1 MNLLTFKKIMKK
13 IIQKALLIGILIS
26 QLSFKVNS
34 DKKEYK
40 ADIIVYGGS
49 SAAVIAA
56 VQAKKLGK
64 TVIIV
69 SPTKHLGGLSSGGLG
84 FTDIGNK

>member
-1 MNLLTFKKIMKK
+1 MKKIMLKV
-13 IIQKALLIGILIS
+13 LLIGILIS

-40 ADIIVYGGS
+40 ADIIIYGGS

-56 VQAKKLGK
+56 VQAKELGK

-69 SPTKHLGGLSSGGLG
+69 SPTKHLGGIILRR
-84 FTDIGNK
+84 IGIY

>member
-1 MNLLTFKKIMKK
+1 MLKV
-13 IIQKALLIGILIS
+13 LLIGILIS

-40 ADIIVYGGS
+40 ADIIIYGGS

-64 TVIIV
+64 TVTIV
-69 SPTKHLGGLSSGGLG
+69 SPTKHLGGIILRR
-84 FTDIGNK
+84 IGIY

>member
-1 MNLLTFKKIMKK
+1 MKKIMLKV
-13 IIQKALLIGILIS
+13 LLIGILIS

-40 ADIIVYGGS
+40 ADVIIYGGS

-69 SPTKHLGGLSSGGLG
+69 SPAKHLGGIILG
-84 FTDIGNK
+84 RIGIY

>member
-1 MNLLTFKKIMKK
+1 MKKIMLKV
-13 IIQKALLIGILIS
+13 LLIGILIS

-40 ADIIVYGGS
+40 ADVIIYGGS

-69 SPTKHLGGLSSGGLG
+69 SPTKHLGGIILRR
-84 FTDIGNK
+84 IGIY

>member
-1 MNLLTFKKIMKK
+1 MLKV
-13 IIQKALLIGILIS
+13 LLIGILIS

-40 ADIIVYGGS
+40 ADVIIYGGS

-69 SPTKHLGGLSSGGLG
+69 SPAKHLGGIILG
-84 FTDIGNK
+84 RIGIY

>member
-1 MNLLTFKKIMKK
+1 MKKIMLKV
-13 IIQKALLIGILIS
+13 LLIGILIS

-40 ADIIVYGGS
+40 ADIIIYGGS
-49 SAAVIAA
+49 SAAVIAG
-56 VQAKKLGK
+56 VQAKELGK

-69 SPTKHLGGLSSGGLG
+69 SPTKHLGGIILRR
-84 FTDIGNK
+84 IGIY